1 VDLAQAYA
9 AAMKTRGISAAA
21 AAVALTWSAF
31 SGAGVGAAAPDPY
44 FPLPPSWCPGNPPGA
59 LTASGYGGYCE
70 GNSYPDG
77 TRWNA
82 YSIGLLWQPV
92 RCITQRD
99 RVSAAGPARW
109 VRRRLEGLKVPSVRF
124 ELSFAP

>member
-1 VDLAQAYA
+1 
-9 AAMKTRGISAAA
+9 MKTRGISAAA

-92 RCITQRD
+92 RCIIPTGPRFRRWPRPVGAEATGRVESAVGEIRTLFRPLSRD
-99 RVSAAGPARW
+99 L
-109 VRRRLEGLKVPSVRF
+109 RLL
-124 ELSFAP
+124 